1 MSHDEFITYNQPVI
15 GEGTATLLSASHQ
28 LHDAQTDLVNI
39 NNLLAGSMQG
49 QFHAA
54 YQELM
59 LHIEQPLL
67 HLAETVGMHGQ
78 VVDSITNDAMMLDA
92 SLAAG

>member
-1 MSHDEFITYNQPVI
+1 MSDEFITYNQPVI
-15 GEGTATLLSASHQ
+15 GEGTATLASASASLQ
-28 LHDAQTDLVNI
+28 EAQTDLVNI

-49 QFHAA
+49 QYHAS
-54 YQELM
+54 YQESM
-59 LHIEQPLL
+59 HHIEQPLL

>member
-1 MSHDEFITYNQPVI
+1 MSDEFITYNQPVI
-15 GEGTATLLSASHQ
+15 GEGTATLASASAALQ
-28 LHDAQTDLVNI
+28 EAQTDLVNI

-49 QFHAA
+49 QYHAS
-54 YQELM
+54 YQESM
-59 LHIEQPLL
+59 HHIEQPLL

-78 VVDSITNDAMMLDA
+78 VVDSITQDAMMLDA

>member
-1 MSHDEFITYNQPVI
+1 MSDELITYNQPVI
-15 GEGTATLLSASHQ
+15 GEGTATLASASAA
-28 LHDAQTDLVNI
+28 LHEAQTDLVNI
-39 NNLLAGSMQG
+39 NALLAGHMEG
-49 QFHAA
+49 QFHDS
-54 YQELM
+54 YQESM